1 MGAKKLS
8 AGAQIINLFPKLT
21 EAERVLIYDVFRSA
35 QPKKKGEKKSSKKA
49 AAPTAT
55 NGQDDAENV
64 INS

>member
-35 QPKKKGEKKSSKKA
+35 QPKKKGEKKSSKKSQVQVQ
-49 AAPTAT
+49 APA
-55 NGQDDAENV
+55 NGGDDV